1 MKATFPNFV
10 LFFGDKEV
18 TNSMDQVLQA
28 IRELQGQ
35 MTRFE
40 DNMNER
46 MTKLDKR
53 MDKLEDNQQDTQ
65 DNITIL
71 VKENWEHKKEHHRV
85 KRRVGM
91 EQTSNFST
99 PTLPSLISTASSCI
113 PIVKV
118 SCIPFYSPNQRRI
131 HMLNRNNLLSSHQ

>member
-1 MKATFPNFV
+1 
-10 LFFGDKEV
+10 
-18 TNSMDQVLQA
+18 MDQVLQA

-46 MTKLDKR
+46 MTKLETR
-53 MDKLEDNQQDTQ
+53 MDNLGSRMTVLEENQQDIQ

-71 VKENWEHKKEHHRV
+71 VKENWDHKKDLHKV

-91 EQTSNFST
+91 EQ
-99 PTLPSLISTASSCI
+99 
-113 PIVKV
+113 
-118 SCIPFYSPNQRRI
+118 
-131 HMLNRNNLLSSHQ
+131 